1 MARAPRGGKPLAA
14 PRPSSHV
21 KRTVRPATP
30 RESRAESGHAS
41 MTRGP
46 PVVSSATAAERS
58 VHSAGRGDRYEAV
71 GGGGEEEIGLNVFG
85 TNGGSARGRPAV

>member
-1 MARAPRGGKPLAA
+1 
-14 PRPSSHV
+14 
-21 KRTVRPATP
+21 
-30 RESRAESGHAS
+30 